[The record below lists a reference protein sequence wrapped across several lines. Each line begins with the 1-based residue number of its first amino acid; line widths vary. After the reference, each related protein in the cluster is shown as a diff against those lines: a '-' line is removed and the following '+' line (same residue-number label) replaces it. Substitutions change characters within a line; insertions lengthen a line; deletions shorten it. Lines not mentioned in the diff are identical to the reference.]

1 MNLVNPYRF
10 AAGDTDPF
18 YANVSLL
25 LHCDGTNGS
34 TSFPDNSPAPKTVTA
49 AGNAQVTTAR
59 AKFGNGSAAF
69 DGTGDRLDI
78 ASSSAF
84 DLNAGPYTIEF
95 FVWFNSRAASARMVV
110 LEGSAQS
117 YGIILTGT
125 GGNDLAVNLFGG
137 ANALL
142 ATGALTGKTAQWV
155 HIAHTS
161 DGTTRRLFV
170 DGILLATGTNRAVPL
185 GNCSIGIGGN
195 TVRFAQTNLNGNI
208 DELRVTKGVARYTAN
223 FTPPTEPFPNS

>member
-10 AAGDTDPF
+10 AAGGTDPF

-34 TSFPDNSPAPKTVTA
+34 TSFPDNSPSPKTVTA

-84 DLNAGPYTIEF
+84 DLDASAYTIEF
-95 FVWFNSRAASARMVV
+95 FVWFNSIGSAIRTVV
-110 LEGSAQS
+110 LQGSSQS
-117 YGIILTGT
+117 YGIIPSF
-125 GGNDLAVNLFGG
+125 NDLAITLFGG
-137 ANALL
+137 GNALF
-142 ATGALTGKTAQWV
+142 AAGALTGKSAQWV

-170 DGILLATGTNRAVPL
+170 DGIIKASGTTRAVPL

-195 TVRFAQTNLNGNI
+195 TVVFPSSNLNGNI
-208 DELRVTKGVARYTAN
+208 EEVRITKGVARYTAD
-223 FTPPTEPFPNS
+223 FTPPTAPFPNA